1 MKTQLLLQP
10 NDLDVIAA
18 EIAAQHDDVTSIYID
33 INGYELNVL
42 YDKETT
48 CSREDDYFTGTGAC
62 NVSCSYLSINDIQAE
77 NDELVVVYDDNLL
90 YKKTL
95 DFITY

>member
-1 MKTQLLLQP
+1 MKGIIYLDD
-10 NDLDVIAA
+10 NDLDVIAR
-18 EIAAQHDDVTSIYID
+18 EIASQHDDTTSVYID

-48 CSREDDYFTGTGAC
+48 CSREDDYFTGTGAY

-77 NDELVVVYDDNLL
+77 NDELVVVYDENLL